1 MWLSLL
7 LAPPAPRA
15 SARHESLSAVL
26 RRDGFVVIRRAVPRD
41 VCAAVRAELEAELG
55 ADDPP
60 GGEDRRVNI
69 PLGCAHAGFDLL
81 ARAVAAH
88 RAFFVD
94 AFGEGGRLETL
105 GAVVALPRAPAQQI
119 HCDTGWEPA
128 PAPPF
133 LFCNVFLALQDV
145 SREMGPTAF
154 YARSH
159 TAEFHAASRAFEA
172 RAGAARG
179 AHVVAR
185 SGDADAD
192 PLAACE
198 AAAPLLGA
206 GDMVVFDTKTHHQGL
221 ENASR
226 NRRALLNFSFLSAAS
241 DPRDLPGYVQF
252 LATPDVRLGRF
263 HVVDFTRPH
272 APPSAPD
279 ARAAYWEAV
288 RGDRLRNLSR

>member
-145 SREMGPTAF
+145 SREMGPTMV
-154 YARSH
+154 YARGRPS
-159 TAEFHAASRAFEA
+159 SSS
-172 RAGAARG
+172 AGSPARG
-179 AHVVAR
+179 SSAWCGGADSSGSEACAR
-185 SGDADAD
+185 GWCPA
-192 PLAACE
+192 
-198 AAAPLLGA
+198 
-206 GDMVVFDTKTHHQGL
+206 
-221 ENASR
+221 
-226 NRRALLNFSFLSAAS
+226 
-241 DPRDLPGYVQF
+241 
-252 LATPDVRLGRF
+252 
-263 HVVDFTRPH
+263 
-272 APPSAPD
+272 
-279 ARAAYWEAV
+279 
-288 RGDRLRNLSR
+288 